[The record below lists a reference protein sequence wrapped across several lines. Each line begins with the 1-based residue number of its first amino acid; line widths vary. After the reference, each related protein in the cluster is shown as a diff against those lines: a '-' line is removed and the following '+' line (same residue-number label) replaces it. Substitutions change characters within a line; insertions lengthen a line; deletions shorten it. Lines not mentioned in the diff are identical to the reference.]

1 MYIYIYNG
9 IYIYIYIMVFMIFTT
24 KGFFEVA
31 MELRAN
37 FVLQLLFHRLF
48 SVKFQVNFFRLLQ
61 IK

>member
-1 MYIYIYNG
+1 
-9 IYIYIYIMVFMIFTT
+9 MVFMIFTT

-31 MELRAN
+31 IELRAN